1 MLDRPTP
8 RRRLA
13 ALAAL
18 ATFAAALGV
27 AGFAARG
34 DILAIVL
41 VPALL
46 VLACVGAW
54 YGLTRRGAVRAV
66 GIAVVVLS
74 LVAAAGITLGGGSHG
89 LAALAVVVLVG
100 ASAAATRYALG
111 RDRRSVREAR
121 APGITVAAPR
131 HAALIINPKSGGGKG
146 ERFGLAAEA
155 GRRGIEPIL
164 LEPGSD
170 LLALAQDAIDRGA
183 DVIGMAGGDGS
194 QAAVASVAMR
204 NDVAHVCI
212 PAGTRNHFALDL
224 GLDREDVVGALDAF
238 SAGAIERRVDLAT
251 VGDRIFVNNVALG
264 VYAKIVQ
271 SPDYRDAKRQTVAA
285 MLPELL
291 GPGKEPFDLRFT
303 DPAGA
308 TYDSVPIV
316 LVSNNPYVLT
326 RLGGFGTRARLD
338 RGLLGITF
346 AEVRSARDVAALA
359 SAELAARVG
368 RYAGFHEWTAP
379 TFTIAS
385 SEPVEAG
392 IDGEGVVL
400 TAPLEFRSLPGALRV
415 RIPADA
421 PGWSPAALTAS
432 SVWWAVSA
440 LVRTVAGHST
450 PIADY

>member
-1 MLDRPTP
+1 MLDPPSP
-8 RRRLA
+8 RRRVAAVA
-13 ALAAL
+13 ALT
-18 ATFAAALGV
+18 TFAAAIVV
-27 AGFAARG
+27 ALFAARG
-34 DILAIVL
+34 ELIRVVV

-46 VLACVGAW
+46 VVATVGAW
-54 YGLTRRGAVRAV
+54 YGLTRRGMVRGIGIGAAVLAF
-66 GIAVVVLS
+66 
-74 LVAAAGITLGGGSHG
+74 VAALVVTFAGPSHG
-89 LAALAVVVLVG
+89 LGALAAVVLIG
-100 ASAAATRYALG
+100 ASAIATRYALG

-121 APGITVAAPR
+121 APGDAVAAPR

-146 ERFGLAAEA
+146 ERFDLVTEA
-155 GRRGIEPIL
+155 RRRGIEAIL

-183 DVIGMAGGDGS
+183 DVVGMAGGDGS

-204 NDVAHVCI
+204 NNVAHVCV

-238 SAGAIERRVDLAT
+238 GAGALERRVDLAM
-251 VGDRIFVNNVALG
+251 VGDRVFVNNVALG
-264 VYAKIVQ
+264 VYAKVVQ
-271 SPDYRDAKRQTVAA
+271 SPEYRDAKRQTVAA
-285 MLPELL
+285 MLPDLL
-291 GPGKEPFDLRFT
+291 GPGKDPFDLRFT
-303 DPAGA
+303 DPAGV

-326 RLGGFGTRARLD
+326 RLGGFGTRPRLD
-338 RGLLGITF
+338 RGLLGITCT
-346 AEVRSARDVAALA
+346 EVRSARDVAALA
-359 SAELAARVG
+359 SAELAARLS

-432 SVWWAVSA
+432 SVWWAVKA
-440 LVRTVAGHST
+440 LVRTVAGAPT
-450 PIADY
+450 PIEV